1 MNPNPKQQQQFSAS
15 AERAKDRLGEPTP
28 PEGQAETPT
37 SMPHIE
43 NNLDL
48 IYGREIVLDY
58 LRMRMAEEVFHLG
71 IIQQIK
77 DKVQQKFSAQ
87 LNQEEK
93 PTIGLAKFEEFFDV
107 EYQIKQFN
115 NLENTVLFRLV
126 IRLMKLPSQFSY
138 VTTNQIIDCI
148 ETFLISGDKEDDWQ
162 PNIEDRVVNIK
173 WDESAKPIPMLVLE
187 QTDELP
193 FELDA
198 NQVI

>member
-1 MNPNPKQQQQFSAS
+1 MNPKHPQQFRVSTDQ
-15 AERAKDRLGEPTP
+15 AKGSLNNPTP
-28 PEGQAETPT
+28 QEGQTDAPP
-37 SMPHIE
+37 SMSQKE

-48 IYGREIVLDY
+48 IYGREIILDY

-77 DKVQQKFSAQ
+77 DKVQQKFSVLLKQ
-87 LNQEEK
+87 KENTNNL
-93 PTIGLAKFEEFFDV
+93 PKFEEVFDV
-107 EYQIKQFN
+107 EFQINQLTD
-115 NLENTVLFRLV
+115 LENTVLFRLV

-148 ETFLISGDKEDDWQ
+148 ETFLISGDGEDDWL
-162 PNIEDRVVNIK
+162 PNIEDRIVKIK
-173 WDESAKPIPMLVLE
+173 WDDSAKPIPMLVLE